1 MSEGLRRKDNGHSE
15 KAQFC
20 IFGIP
25 GMWVLLPTFGIT
37 GYLFFTSMYNDFLSL
52 QNVLLFAALVLA
64 PTGYVLAFV
73 INRQPGY
80 TRNYLQEKLDHGGA
94 YSSYHTHGKRA
105 FSKWAAEGKIPPIS
119 KQEVF
124 EK

>member
-37 GYLFFTSMYNDFLSL
+37 GYLFFTSMYNNFLSL
-52 QNVLLFAALVLA
+52 QNVLLFLALVFV
-64 PTGYVLAFV
+64 PIGYVVAFV
-73 INRQPGY
+73 INRQSGY

-94 YSSYHTHGKRA
+94 YSSYHTHGKAA
-105 FSKWAAEGKIPPIS
+105 FSKWAAEGKIPPVA
-119 KQEVF
+119 KQEAF
-124 EK
+124 GK